1 LRERGE
7 RSERSGK
14 VPVSRLSDG
23 ERRRLAKA
31 KDRDADK
38 ALRAALETALTGE
51 STGSASEEKSTSG
64 GLRSRRRGESAQE
77 LPPVKAVE
85 EFHSAAGSP
94 GVRGRSQAS
103 SQTPPTGSSSGAHA
117 RPDTPKRT
125 SPSSVGTPKRPAS
138 GGASAGMNSGT
149 PRSGTSDVM
158 RAASHGSTSDEGPE
172 LEVPLSSL
180 GSLETGEIRQIGSVE
195 RWQRG
200 NLIGSGSY
208 GKVYLGMNLDSG
220 ELFVVKQVVFANGV
234 VAQGCPNQE
243 DVGQLEQE
251 IALLSTLAHDNIVK
265 YLGTERNNLMHEL
278 SIFLEHMPGGSVAD
292 LVMRFGG
299 LDESVIRKYTREVLE
314 GLLYLHKKGI
324 IHRDIKGQN
333 ILVDNRGVCK
343 LADFGA
349 SRYLNKT
356 ADNNASFS
364 FKGTPVFMS
373 PEVITEQRY
382 SRKSDVWSVGCTVLQ
397 MATGNPPYSEF
408 SNHIAALFH
417 ITTTSEPPPIPEKM
431 SAEGGAFILRC
442 FKRDTSERATVDE
455 LLRLPFVKPS
465 RASPKARE
473 GQSPMASHPGQA
485 STPPVAVES
494 PKQGPFTPVSSAE
507 GGKQL
512 PELDEDR
519 AWERWKERQ
528 WKEGTKTAVRLKRVH
543 GSATVQPALQRRGTS
558 HQPGS
563 REMTMAVEQM
573 GEFQK
578 KSRPSSY
585 SGAEALTRA
594 LQGPP
599 LVTESNPELG
609 ELLKDTKAF
618 PIVSPAGEGPT
629 DAGNLMSSVHSSPD
643 TSWGL
648 QGKDLPPDPSKK
660 EEEAKEKDKDKEEGQ
675 RGLRV

>member
-1 LRERGE
+1 MGAAEFKDLRERGE
-7 RSERSGK
+7 RTGK
-14 VPVSRLSDG
+14 VPVSRVTDA
-23 ERRRLAKA
+23 ERRRLAKE
-31 KDRDADK
+31 KDKDADR
-38 ALRAALETALTGE
+38 ALRAALQTALMGD
-51 STGSASEEKSTSG
+51 SSSAEKSSSEKG

-85 EFHSAAGSP
+85 EFNSAAQSP
-94 GVRGRSQAS
+94 GGRHRSLA
-103 SQTPPTGSSSGAHA
+103 QTPQPERRPSDESVSRSMDRPERRSLDQPHRRASDQLSRKSSSESQEGGAH
-117 RPDTPKRT
+117 DI
-125 SPSSVGTPKRPAS
+125 G
-138 GGASAGMNSGT
+138 
-149 PRSGTSDVM
+149 
-158 RAASHGSTSDEGPE
+158 SDEDPA

-180 GSLETGEIRQIGSVE
+180 GSLETGEIRQIGIVE

-265 YLGTERNNLMHEL
+265 YLGTERNNLTNEL

-431 SAEGGAFILRC
+431 SSEGGAFILRC
-442 FKRDTSERATVDE
+442 FTRDTSDRATVDE
-455 LLRLPFVKPS
+455 LLRLPFVNPA
-465 RASPKARE
+465 RASPKAQ
-473 GQSPMASHPGQA
+473 GYSPITTGSGQA
-485 STPPVAVES
+485 QVPALVES
-494 PKQGPFTPVSSAE
+494 PKQITPVSSTE
-507 GGKQL
+507 GKL
-512 PELDEDR
+512 PDQDDDR

-528 WKEGTKTAVRLKRVH
+528 WKEGTKTAVRLKRVQ
-543 GSATVQPALQRRGTS
+543 GSATVQPALQRRGGS
-558 HQPGS
+558 HQGVS
-563 REMTMAVEQM
+563 RDMTVALDQM
-573 GEFQK
+573 SEFPK
-578 KSRPSSY
+578 KPRPQSF

-594 LQGPP
+594 LQIPP
-599 LVTESNPELG
+599 AAGGMYTSESVELG
-609 ELLKDTKAF
+609 DLAKDTAPF
-618 PIVSPAGEGPT
+618 PVLSPVGDEAT
-629 DAGNLMSSVHSSPD
+629 DARNLTGSVHSSPD

-648 QGKDLPPDPSKK
+648 QGKGLPPDPTTA
-660 EEEAKEKDKDKEEGQ
+660 EEGKEKGKEAE
-675 RGLRV
+675 RGLHV